1 MWLVKDLIVILKG
14 RFCCF
19 AKEPVE
25 DVTVWSE
32 SIEKLLESQGKKAT
46 FQTLL
51 SVEFLS
57 YRNSDLR
64 YKKKKK
70 YLKKS
75 DTLKTNTER
84 LSRELIFI

>member
-32 SIEKLLESQGKKAT
+32 SIEKLLESPGKKLHFDLCYVEGFFLANLRAT
-46 FQTLL
+46 F
-51 SVEFLS
+51 
-57 YRNSDLR
+57 N
-64 YKKKKK
+64 KKNNKIKK
-70 YLKKS
+70 
-75 DTLKTNTER
+75 TEV
-84 LSRELIFI
+84 IC

>member
-32 SIEKLLESQGKKAT
+32 SIEKMLESPGKKLR
-46 FQTLL
+46 F
-51 SVEFLS
+51 
-57 YRNSDLR
+57 RLR
-64 YKKKKK
+64 YVDFVSQ
-70 YLKKS
+70 LKVES
-75 DTLKTNTER
+75 
-84 LSRELIFI
+84 

>member
-1 MWLVKDLIVILKG
+1 MKDLIVILKG

-46 FQTLL
+46 FQ
-51 SVEFLS
+51 FLS

-70 YLKKS
+70 PKK
-75 DTLKTNTER
+75 KRYVKNKH
-84 LSRELIFI
+84 

>member
-46 FQTLL
+46 FQ
-51 SVEFLS
+51 FLS

-64 YKKKKK
+64 YKKKKN
-70 YLKKS
+70 LKKS